1 MLHLFHKISSVAGLS
16 FKTRWCLLWAQ
27 VVGKEA
33 KIVTYDPKAVELPKV
48 PAAPPLILS
57 NDCREARWQTPRCVF
72 VSVVDD
78 TSSRV

>member
-1 MLHLFHKISSVAGLS
+1 M
-16 FKTRWCLLWAQ
+16 RRCLLWAQ

-33 KIVTYDPKAVELPKV
+33 KIVMYDPKAVELPKV

-57 NDCREARWQTPRCVF
+57 NDCRQARLQTPRCVF
-72 VSVVDD
+72 VSVVGH